1 MQKIHLFISQFL
13 LALPLIWVFPNIIQ
27 AQPGTRP
34 SEIAD
39 SKAFELAREAAESSE
54 HHQKKEPKGV
64 SSPGNSRDK
73 KPRLGKIQS
82 PRIEKGKTYSE
93 PPPLMNQQMGIVN
106 TLNVPP
112 LGYKKDGDIKVFTL
126 IAQPLTHELTDGKPM
141 DQSTIPIMNRFFGD
155 MGTMMTHTSQ
165 VGLMWGYNGSVPG
178 PTIEVRE
185 GDRIRVILKNELPEP
200 TSIHWHGVEL
210 PNEQD
215 GAGGI
220 TEAPTLPGGTHLYEF
235 TLYQS
240 GTFMY
245 HTGFNVMKQDALG
258 LGGLLVVH
266 PKHEQAK
273 PDKEFAIMLQE
284 WTFAPGNP
292 NPNISSMDFNWFTFN
307 GKAAPSIE
315 PLIIQQGERVRIRFG
330 NLSMQ
335 SHPIHIHGY
344 SWNVVGT
351 EGGPIRE
358 TAQWRG
364 STINVP
370 PGTTRDVEF
379 IAWNPGIWRMHCH
392 KLHHV
397 MNAMADAPMG
407 IMPHGG
413 MFTLV
418 HVNTTDPNAKWNHPR
433 HHEGELP

>member
-1 MQKIHLFISQFL
+1 MRHTSSQEIQLFII
-13 LALPLIWVFPNIIQ
+13 AALIWIFPSIVQ
-27 AQPGTRP
+27 AQTGPHVRGILNANDPGPVLEAT
-34 SEIAD
+34 SSGHSHKESQKGMSSSGD
-39 SKAFELAREAAESSE
+39 SMDMS
-54 HHQKKEPKGV
+54 
-64 SSPGNSRDK
+64 
-73 KPRLGKIQS
+73 PRLGTIRS
-82 PRIEKGKTYSE
+82 PRIEKGKVYSP
-93 PPPLMNQQMGIVN
+93 PPPLMNHQMGMVD
-106 TLNVPP
+106 TVNVPP
-112 LGYKKDGDIKVFTL
+112 LGYEMDGPVKVFAL
-126 IAQPLTHELTDGKPM
+126 IAQPLTHVFTDGKPM
-141 DQSTIPIMNRFFGD
+141 DQSAIPAMNRFFGD
-155 MGTMMTHTSQ
+155 MAGEMTHTVQ
-165 VGLMWGYNGSVPG
+165 KGLVWGYNGSVPG
-178 PTIEVRE
+178 PTIEVTE

-200 TSIHWHGVEL
+200 TSIHWHGLEI
-210 PNEQD
+210 PNSQD
-215 GAGGI
+215 GAGGV
-220 TEAPTLPGGTHLYEF
+220 TEAPTPPDGTHVYEF
-235 TLYQS
+235 TLYQH

-266 PKHEQAK
+266 PKHEEEK
-273 PDKEFAIMLQE
+273 PDKEFAILLQE

-307 GKAAPSIE
+307 GKAAPSIDS
-315 PLIIQQGERVRIRFG
+315 LTIQQGERVRIRFG

-344 SWNVVGT
+344 SWRVVGT
-351 EGGPIRE
+351 EGGPIPKP
-358 TAQWRG
+358 AQWHG

-379 IAWNPGIWRMHCH
+379 IAWNPGVWRMHCH

-418 HVNTTDPNAKWNHPR
+418 QVVPTDPKAPWQHPSQSQ
-433 HHEGELP
+433 GNTP